1 MYKYAIEIFYS
12 EDDEGYIALVP
23 ELRGCSAFGETEEVA
38 LKEVKTAME
47 LWLETAKKDGKYIPQ
62 PHGKEF
68 LKRVFE
74 DTFRIKRPQKV
85 GA

>member
-1 MYKYAIEIFYS
+1 
-12 EDDEGYIALVP
+12 
-23 ELRGCSAFGETEEVA
+23 
-38 LKEVKTAME
+38 ME

-74 DTFRIKRPQKV
+74 DTFRITRPQRA